1 MKARTRL
8 RLTILIGAILS
19 FPAVR
24 TYANHDM
31 AIDAAAIRVGIAMLF
46 AGLAVSALG
55 ALLNAYSP
63 PPEDAEPDAAIE
75 DADLVDD
82 TAEVREEPPL

>member
-19 FPAVR
+19 FPAIR
-24 TYANHDM
+24 TYLNDGI
-31 AIDAAAIRVGIAMLF
+31 AIDGAAIRVGIAMLF
-46 AGLAVSALG
+46 AGVAVTALG
-55 ALLNAYSP
+55 NLLSAYTP
-63 PPEDAEPDAAIE
+63 APVEEPDTAIE

-82 TAEVREEPPL
+82 ADELSEEPPL